1 MVDVILMNIQTCGVV
16 IIISKETMAV
26 NFGCATPNKPCFVA
40 RFE

>member
-1 MVDVILMNIQTCGVV
+1 MILMNIQTCGVV
-16 IIISKETMAV
+16 IIIIISKETMAV